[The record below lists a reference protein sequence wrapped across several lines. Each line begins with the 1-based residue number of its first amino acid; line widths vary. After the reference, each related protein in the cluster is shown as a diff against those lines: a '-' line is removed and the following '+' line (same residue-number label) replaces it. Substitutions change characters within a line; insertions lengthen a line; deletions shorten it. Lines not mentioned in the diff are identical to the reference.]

1 MDGEPFEGADL
12 APRSPVTYP
21 PCGCPG
27 CPERAEA
34 HGQDGPGRAP
44 DGASGRHRTSGAG
57 TGNYLRSMTPAVH
70 LGDPTEAP
78 PDPVPV
84 AGCAVCEALSRQRD
98 AARARRDRTRAVD
111 CNIGIRRHPH
121 TASG

>member
-1 MDGEPFEGADL
+1 
-12 APRSPVTYP
+12 
-21 PCGCPG
+21 
-27 CPERAEA
+27 
-34 HGQDGPGRAP
+34 
-44 DGASGRHRTSGAG
+44 
-57 TGNYLRSMTPAVH
+57 MTPAVH